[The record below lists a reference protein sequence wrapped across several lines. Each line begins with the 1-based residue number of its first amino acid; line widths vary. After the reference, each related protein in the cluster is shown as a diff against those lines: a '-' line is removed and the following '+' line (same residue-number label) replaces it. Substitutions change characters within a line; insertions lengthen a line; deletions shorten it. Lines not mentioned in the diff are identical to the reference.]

1 MNFFRFPFSSVG
13 IKCLCI
19 WMYLPICA
27 WADGDG
33 AHWEAV
39 NGGLFFCKDAAFE
52 NRRSSQ
58 YRPPTGLCL
67 NLSALSNISKQMDVK
82 STISSN
88 IPATEVY
95 NCALAYIIS
104 KFTAESRTE
113 RLDHVRL
120 SNISNDAFGRCFEEQ
135 HDLSIM
141 HEAIQSN
148 ITALQHDLRTWKRM
162 RQSLHSNTKDG
173 GLSNLAAERV
183 SVKIRQIEIQLQLQN
198 ITAATY
204 KAKLLDKRKQCA
216 NWIMLDED
224 WKQITL
230 RKQQSRTWVKSTLS
244 ALLADNM
251 LSDGSETNFSLHICS
266 SEELAYRCC
275 NSSPPPAESE
285 TFGADVLLHLHRGLH
300 TESSARF
307 AVHHKLTVDC
317 AELSEKAAVAR
328 RRMDAPGSTAD
339 ADADAAR
346 QRALLARL
354 QRQLAV
360 SEAEA
365 EYSRLAA
372 RRVADHPAWTQAR
385 GGMLAAVEAEVAATE
400 MRASAAARL
409 WQRRRPRAPV
419 PARASAKITPQNGQ
433 KNTPQGASLQ
443 RKRALSKKP
452 FLFKSK

>member
-39 NGGLFFCKDAAFE
+39 NGGLFFCEDAALE

-135 HDLSIM
+135 HDLRIM

-183 SVKIRQIEIQLQLQN
+183 SII
-198 ITAATY
+198 
-204 KAKLLDKRKQCA
+204 
-216 NWIMLDED
+216 
-224 WKQITL
+224 
-230 RKQQSRTWVKSTLS
+230 
-244 ALLADNM
+244 LLA
-251 LSDGSETNFSLHICS
+251 LSIERDSRRQL
-266 SEELAYRCC
+266 
-275 NSSPPPAESE
+275 
-285 TFGADVLLHLHRGLH
+285 
-300 TESSARF
+300 
-307 AVHHKLTVDC
+307 
-317 AELSEKAAVAR
+317 AR
-328 RRMDAPGSTAD
+328 RR
-339 ADADAAR
+339 
-346 QRALLARL
+346 
-354 QRQLAV
+354 
-360 SEAEA
+360 
-365 EYSRLAA
+365 A
-372 RRVADHPAWTQAR
+372 RRR
-385 GGMLAAVEAEVAATE
+385 
-400 MRASAAARL
+400 AAAPQAPRSRNL
-409 WQRRRPRAPV
+409 WRPRPV
-419 PARASAKITPQNGQ
+419 NNR
-433 KNTPQGASLQ
+433 L
-443 RKRALSKKP
+443 
-452 FLFKSK
+452 